1 MGKVIQGFI
10 EKEFSETIVLVG
22 SVSRLVRATEAVA
35 LCSQADVLIDF
46 SAPSQIPPLA
56 AACAEAGCALV
67 TGTTG
72 LDTEGRQALLA
83 ASQKI
88 PVLHESNFS
97 LGIQIVAHLVAQAAI
112 LLGETVD
119 IEILEKHHRYKADAP
134 SGTALFLG
142 EVLAQATNTSLQ
154 EKAEWPRLPY
164 HEGTRTP
171 GTLRFSCQRGG
182 TVVGTHRV
190 DFFAPDEILTIEHQA
205 QDRRVF
211 ARGALQAA
219 LWIRARPPKTYKL
232 ADMLA
237 NRGL

>member
-1 MGKVIQGFI
+1 MGKAIQDLI
-10 EKEFSETIVLVG
+10 KEEFSETIVLIG
-22 SVSRLVRATEAVA
+22 SVERLVQATEVTA
-35 LCSQADVLIDF
+35 LCSQVDVMVDF
-46 SAPSQIPPLA
+46 SAPSQISPLA
-56 AACAEAGCALV
+56 AACAEGGCALV

-72 LDTEGRQALLA
+72 IDTEGQQALLA

-88 PVLHESNFS
+88 PILHEPNFS
-97 LGIQIVAHLVAQAAI
+97 LGIQIVAHLIAQAAI

-142 EVLAQATNTSLQ
+142 EALARATNTSLQ

-164 HEGTRTP
+164 REDPRAP

-182 TVVGTHRV
+182 TVVGTHRI
-190 DFFAPDEILTIEHQA
+190 DFFAPDEVLTIEHQA
-205 QDRRVF
+205 QDRRIF

-219 LWIRARPPKTYKL
+219 LWIRARPPKAYKL

-237 NRGL
+237 DRGL